1 MSVAKRWLAT
11 PLAGTAGVM
20 LGLCLIAIPL
30 RKLTSASH
38 VPVAQKVAAA
48 EPSAT
53 QKRVSAVLR
62 LKLLAPATGLRIEDA
77 DGKSV
82 LGPLDLEAGESEY
95 DVQLPFSGDV
105 LDLNLQAT
113 FASPE
118 EDTAVFL
125 TVMPDAYEDQTRY
138 IIGSGEI
145 SETLHYGWHVHA
157 H

>member
-38 VPVAQKVAAA
+38 LPIAPTVAAT
-48 EPSAT
+48 EPTTT
-53 QKRVSAVLR
+53 QKQIPAVLR
-62 LKLLAPATGLRIEDA
+62 LKLLAPAKGLRIEDA

-82 LGPLDLEAGESEY
+82 LGPIDLEAGESEY
-95 DVQLPFSGDV
+95 DVQLPFGGDV
-105 LDLNLQAT
+105 LDLSLQAT

-118 EDTAVFL
+118 ADSAVFL

-145 SETLHYGWHVHA
+145 SETLHYEWHVHA